1 LTRRSKKRESQV
13 AGDTKILPMELRV
26 SDRLAN
32 ETGEWEVIAPPY
44 STAGGRIIHARV
56 QRIGE
61 PDSWEIWN
69 WDAAK
74 HISVKRT

>member
-1 LTRRSKKRESQV
+1 
-13 AGDTKILPMELRV
+13 MELQV
-26 SDRLAN
+26 GDRLAN
-32 ETGEWEVIAPPY
+32 EKGEWEIIAPPY
-44 STAGGRIIHARV
+44 RTAGGRIIHARI

-69 WDAAK
+69 WDASK